1 MKSLA
6 FSVDL
11 ALYALCFLTLVLI
24 IYKSLDLL
32 KPQWLGKAPLEQRLG
47 QTATELSAAMEGLE
61 SWMTA
66 LALVASAAPFVGLV
80 GTVMH
85 IIEALRN
92 MGAGTADMTLI
103 GGPIATALNSTLVGL
118 ASAVPAAIAHALLQ
132 RKLQVVENQQ
142 RRKLEA

>member
-1 MKSLA
+1 MNSLA

-32 KPQWLGKAPLEQRLG
+32 KPQWLGKASVEQRLG
-47 QTATELSAAMEGLE
+47 QTPLELSAAMEELE

-132 RKLQVVENQQ
+132 RKLQVVENTQ